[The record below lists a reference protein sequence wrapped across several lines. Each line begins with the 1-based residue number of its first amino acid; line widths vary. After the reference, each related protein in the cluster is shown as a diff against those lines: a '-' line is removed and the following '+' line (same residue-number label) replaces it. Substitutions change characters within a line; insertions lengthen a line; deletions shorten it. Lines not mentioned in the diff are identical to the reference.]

1 MCFRWPHVG
10 ATRARAE
17 IPRLSLMRVLH
28 AKIAISLVILSSL
41 TAGSGINYIHAGP
54 NLAREKILTGN
65 QSDTEVRSGE
75 INDAR
80 QPREQRRA
88 NGNDTIR
95 EKKTLAALLLM
106 LRDGRS
112 AR

>member
-1 MCFRWPHVG
+1 MHVFD
-10 ATRARAE
+10 A
-17 IPRLSLMRVLH
+17 MV
-28 AKIAISLVILSSL
+28 AISLLILSSL
-41 TAGSGINYIHAGP
+41 TGGSGINYIHNGP
-54 NLAREKILTGN
+54 KGPWEG
-65 QSDTEVRSGE
+65 DTEVRSGE

>member
-1 MCFRWPHVG
+1 
-10 ATRARAE
+10 
-17 IPRLSLMRVLH
+17 MRVLH

-54 NLAREKILTGN
+54 NLPRETMLTDN
-65 QSDTEVRSGE
+65 QGDAEVRSGE

-80 QPREQRRA
+80 QPREQRH
-88 NGNDTIR
+88 GNDTIR
-95 EKKTLAALLLM
+95 EKKTLAVLLLM
-106 LRDGRS
+106 LRDGRG

>member
-1 MCFRWPHVG
+1 
-10 ATRARAE
+10 
-17 IPRLSLMRVLH
+17 MRVLH
-28 AKIAISLVILSSL
+28 AMVAISLVIVSSL
-41 TAGSGINYIHAGP
+41 TAGSGINYIHSSPKGP
-54 NLAREKILTGN
+54 WEGDA
-65 QSDTEVRSGE
+65 EVRSGE

-80 QPREQRRA
+80 NPREQRRA

-106 LRDGRS
+106 LRDGRG